1 MSADSK
7 NTRIYRV
14 IENSDGTRADA
25 IYHLVRA
32 ASAAQA
38 VRHVVSPRF
47 TADVAT
53 PDQLVELVGA
63 GVKVREATA

>member
-1 MSADSK
+1 MSN

-14 IENSDGTRADA
+14 VENIDDAAADA
-25 IYHLVRA
+25 VYHLVRA
-32 ASAAQA
+32 QSASQA
-38 VRHVVSPRF
+38 IRHIVSPRF

-53 PDQLVELVGA
+53 PDNLVDLVGA